1 MKGARFTDAY
11 RVADKVYVVRMNRGT
26 ENYTVLWSTVAG
38 TQVSLPAGWGMTRV
52 RNLAGVESTLSGS
65 TLTLGLEP
73 VLVK

>member
-1 MKGARFTDAY
+1 
-11 RVADKVYVVRMNRGT
+11 
-26 ENYTVLWSTVAG
+26 
-38 TQVSLPAGWGMTRV
+38 V